1 MHVGLGGGVVLAMV
15 MFVVTYASSPQVHV
29 SSLHQSHVVRSYQE
43 RSLLITHHG
52 AIVRVRPQGYVFFG
66 TAIRLLD
73 EMKRHL
79 IVQSPPPSSVN
90 LAGSGVYDLSKAY
103 TESFP
108 LNQAHAP
115 SSSNGNHYH
124 SILPS
129 THVTLPLRPI
139 DPSPDTAAVVRKV
152 EYVVIDFSQVIGV
165 DATSARNCFLLL
177 TKILHTA
184 GVIVVYTEMSDA
196 IEKLLVAH
204 GVIATPSADDMG
216 SSMDFANGKNEREQA
231 AGRGLVIPSLDDAL
245 EWCEDSLL
253 ER

>member
-231 AGRGLVIPSLDDAL
+231 AGRGLVILSLDDAL

>member
-1 MHVGLGGGVVLAMV
+1 MV

-29 SSLHQSHVVRSYQE
+29 SSLHQSHVVRSYHE
-43 RSLLITHHG
+43 RSLLIAHHG

-90 LAGSGVYDLSKAY
+90 LAGSGVYDVPNSY
-103 TESFP
+103 TESLP
-108 LNQAHAP
+108 LNHAHAS

-129 THVTLPLRPI
+129 SHITLPLRPI
-139 DPSPDTAAVVRKV
+139 DSSPGTAAAVRKV

-184 GVIVVYTEMSDA
+184 GVIVVYTEMSDP
-196 IEKLLVAH
+196 IEKLLLAH
-204 GVIATPSADDMG
+204 GVIATPPADGMG
-216 SSMDFANGKNEREQA
+216 TDIDYDNGKNDREQA